1 MQQASPPLTADFLH
15 RAGIEFVLEAVDQIE
30 DVYFWVKDIDRRF
43 VYYSHPFAVL
53 MGYGQTDLIG
63 LRDEDV
69 SPEYLVEKYRSD
81 DLRVL
86 DTGAPIAE
94 MIELVHNE
102 DGSYDWFSTTK
113 FPVRTPEDGIIGVAG
128 ITRNVGRRQHAT
140 SRFLGLAPAIE
151 LIMTEFH
158 RDLPVEALAREVSL
172 SPSQFNRQFKAR
184 FGVTPH
190 AYLKQV
196 RLTAACNLLSASDL
210 PISEVATQ
218 CGYSDQSHLTH
229 DFVARKGMSPG
240 RYRERFGG
248 NPLPSS
254 LKLPVQTAF

>member
-1 MQQASPPLTADFLH
+1 MFHDGPALSADFLH
-15 RAGIEFVLEAVDQIE
+15 RAGIAFLLEAIDQMD
-30 DVYFWVKDIDRRF
+30 DVYFWVKDGERRF
-43 VYYSHPFAVL
+43 VYYSQPFATL
-53 MGYGQTDLIG
+53 MGYDSNELIG

-81 DLRVL
+81 DMRVL
-86 DTGAPIAE
+86 ESGDRLTE

-113 FPVRTPEDGIIGVAG
+113 FPVRVPGEGIIGVAG
-128 ITRNVGRRQHAT
+128 TTRNVGRRQHAP

-151 LIMTEFH
+151 LIMTGFH
-158 RDLPVEALAREVSL
+158 RELSVEVLARHTNL
-172 SPSQFNRQFKAR
+172 SPSQFSRQFKAR

-196 RLTAACNLLSASDL
+196 RLAAASNLLSASDL
-210 PISEVATQ
+210 PISEIAMQ

-248 NPLPSS
+248 GHTTSS
-254 LKLPVQTAF
+254 LKLPV

>member
-1 MQQASPPLTADFLH
+1 MCRVRSGLVADFLR
-15 RAGIEFVLEAVDQIE
+15 RAGIEFLLEAIDQMD
-30 DVYFWVKDIDRRF
+30 DVYFWVKDADRRF
-43 VYYSHPFAVL
+43 VYYSQPFAAL
-53 MGYGQTDLIG
+53 MGYGHTDLIG

-81 DLRVL
+81 DVRVL
-86 DTGAPIAE
+86 ESGARLAE

-102 DGSYDWFSTTK
+102 DGSYDWFNTTK
-113 FPVRTPEDGIIGVAG
+113 FPVRILGEGIIGVAG
-128 ITRNVGRRQHAT
+128 ITRNVSRRQQAS

-158 RDLPVEALAREVSL
+158 RDLPVEVLARHTNL
-172 SPSQFNRQFKAR
+172 SPSQFSRQFKAR

-190 AYLKQV
+190 VYLKQV
-196 RLTAACNLLSASDL
+196 RLAAASNLLSASDL
-210 PISEVATQ
+210 PIAEIATQ

-240 RYRERFGG
+240 RYREQFGG
-248 NPLPSS
+248 GQAAYS
-254 LKLPVQTAF
+254 LKLPV

>member
-1 MQQASPPLTADFLH
+1 MTSTALTTDFLEQ
-15 RAGIEFVLEAVDQIE
+15 AGIPFLREAVDRMD
-30 DVYFWVKDIDRRF
+30 DVYFWVKDVDRRF

-53 MGYGQTDLIG
+53 MGFGETELIG

-86 DTGAPIAE
+86 ETGEPLAE

-113 FPVRTPEDGIIGVAG
+113 FPVRVTGEGIIGVAG
-128 ITRNVGRRQHAT
+128 ITRNVSRRQHAS
-140 SRFLGLAPAIE
+140 SRFLGLAPAVE
-151 LIMTEFH
+151 LIMTEFS
-158 RDLPVEALAREVSL
+158 RDLSVGELARSVSL
-172 SPSQFNRQFKAR
+172 LPSQFNRQFKAR
-184 FGVTPH
+184 FGITPH

-196 RLTAACNLLSASDL
+196 RLAAACNLLSASEL

-240 RYRERFGG
+240 RYREKFGG
-248 NPLPSS
+248 SAVPSS
-254 LKLPVQTAF
+254 LKLPV

>member
-1 MQQASPPLTADFLH
+1 MQRASTPLTSDFLE
-15 RAGIEFVLEAVDQIE
+15 RAGIQFLLEAVDQMD
-30 DVYFWVKDIDRRF
+30 DVYFWVKDADRRF

-53 MGYGQTDLIG
+53 MGYGETDLIG

-69 SPEYLVEKYRSD
+69 SPEYLVEKYRRD
-81 DLRVL
+81 DRRVL
-86 DTGAPIAE
+86 ETGERIAE

-113 FPVRTPEDGIIGVAG
+113 FAVIVAGEGIIGVAG
-128 ITRNVGRRQHAT
+128 ITRNVSRRQHAS
-140 SRFLGLAPAIE
+140 SRFLGLAPAVE
-151 LIMTEFH
+151 LIMTEFS
-158 RDLPVEALAREVSL
+158 RDLPVDELARRVSL

-196 RLTAACNLLSASDL
+196 RLAAACNLLSATEL

-240 RYRERFGG
+240 RYREKFSGK
-248 NPLPSS
+248 PVPSS
-254 LKLPVQTAF
+254 LKLPV

>member
-1 MQQASPPLTADFLH
+1 MSEFLQ
-15 RAGIEFVLEAVDQIE
+15 RAGIGFLLEAVDRLD
-30 DVYFWVKDIDRRF
+30 DVYFWVKDVDRRF
-43 VYYSHPFAVL
+43 VYYSRPFAAL
-53 MGYGQTDLIG
+53 MGYGETDLIG
-63 LRDEDV
+63 LRDEDM

-86 DTGAPIAE
+86 ETGAHIAE

-113 FPVRTPEDGIIGVAG
+113 FPVSNPEDGIIGVAG
-128 ITRNVGRRQHAT
+128 ITRNVSRRQQAS
-140 SRFLGLAPAIE
+140 SRFLGLAPAVE

-158 RDLPVEALAREVSL
+158 RDLPVEVLARNVSL

-196 RLTAACNLLSASDL
+196 RLAAACNLLSASEL

-240 RYRERFGG
+240 RYREKFGG
-248 NPLPSS
+248 NPVPSS
-254 LKLPVQTAF
+254 LKLPV

>member
-1 MQQASPPLTADFLH
+1 VQHASSSLTADFLQ
-15 RAGIEFVLEAVDQIE
+15 RTGIDFVLEAVDQLG
-30 DVYFWVKDIDRRF
+30 DVYFWVKDTDRRF
-43 VYYSHPFAVL
+43 VYYSRPFAAL
-53 MGYGQTDLIG
+53 MGFGQTDLIG

-86 DTGAPIAE
+86 EAGEHLAE

-113 FPVRTPEDGIIGVAG
+113 FPVRVPRDGIIGVAG
-128 ITRNVGRRQHAT
+128 ITRNVSRRQHAT
-140 SRFLGLAPAIE
+140 SRFLGLAPAVE
-151 LIMTEFH
+151 LIMTQFH
-158 RDLPVEALAREVSL
+158 RDLPVEVLARHVSL

-190 AYLKQV
+190 AYLRQV
-196 RLTAACNLLSASDL
+196 RLAAACNLLSASEL
-210 PISEVATQ
+210 SIAEVATQ

-240 RYRERFGG
+240 RYREKFGG
-248 NPLPSS
+248 NPIPSS
-254 LKLPVQTAF
+254 LKLPV